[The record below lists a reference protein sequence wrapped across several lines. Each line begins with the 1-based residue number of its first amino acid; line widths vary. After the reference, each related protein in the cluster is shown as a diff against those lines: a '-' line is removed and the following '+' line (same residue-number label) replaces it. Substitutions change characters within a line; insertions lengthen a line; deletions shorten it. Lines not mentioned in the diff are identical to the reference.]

1 MKRVKKFNVG
11 GMNDYDSS
19 DDAKNLILAA
29 EREDVERIGE
39 DFSKTLP
46 KTKAEPAPAMKTA
59 SFKEAF
65 AEARKAGDK
74 TFEWN
79 GKKYT
84 TALATDKKSSPM
96 TKTTDTGD
104 ETARLARRAPAP
116 MSRTFAERQEDASTK
131 MRSARAGQIA
141 DLKRMFTPTADNPR
155 IRRERARMQDIDSNF
170 KSGGKVSSAS
180 KRADGC
186 AIRGKTKGR
195 MI

>member
-1 MKRVKKFNVG
+1 MKRAKKFNIG
-11 GMNDYDSS
+11 GMGDDYLSS

-39 DFSKTLP
+39 DFAKTLP
-46 KTKAEPAPAMKTA
+46 KAEPAAAKST

-65 AEARKAGDK
+65 AEARRSGDK

-84 TALATDKKSSPM
+84 TELAGEKKAKPM
-96 TKTTDTGD
+96 AKATDTGD
-104 ETARLARRAPAP
+104 ELTRMSRRAPAP
-116 MSRTFAERQEDASTK
+116 ASRTFAERQEDASTK
-131 MRSARAGQIA
+131 MRLARAGQIA
-141 DLKRMFTPTADNPR
+141 DLKKMFTPSADNPR
-155 IRRERARMQDIDSNF
+155 LRRERLSMQDIDSKF

-186 AIRGKTKGR
+186 AQRGKTRGR
-195 MI
+195 MV

>member
-1 MKRVKKFNVG
+1 MKRIKKFSNG
-11 GMNDYDSS
+11 GMGDDYLSS

-39 DFSKTLP
+39 DFAKTMP
-46 KTKAEPAPAMKTA
+46 KAAPAAKSTL
-59 SFKEAF
+59 FKEAF

-84 TALATDKKSSPM
+84 TEMASDKKAKPFP
-96 TKTTDTGD
+96 KVTDTDD
-104 ETARLARRAPAP
+104 ETARMARRAPASTP
-116 MSRTFAERQEDASTK
+116 APRTLAERQESAGRKMQGAYRDA
-131 MRSARAGQIA
+131 AEN
-141 DLKRMFTPTADNPR
+141 LKRGVRSIMGL
-155 IRRERARMQDIDSNF
+155 
-170 KSGGKVSSAS
+170 KKGGMVSSAS

-186 AIRGKTKGR
+186 AIKGKTRGR

>member
-1 MKRVKKFNVG
+1 MKRIKKFNEG
-11 GMNDYDSS
+11 GMDYDSS

-39 DFSKTLP
+39 DFAKTLP
-46 KTKAEPAPAMKTA
+46 KAQPKSS

-84 TALATDKKSSPM
+84 TEMAGDKKSKPAAKSIARM
-96 TKTTDTGD
+96 TDTGD
-104 ETARLARRAPAP
+104 EISRLMRRAPSPVPRTDLMRTSSNAP
-116 MSRTFAERQEDASTK
+116 KLGMA
-131 MRSARAGQIA
+131 
-141 DLKRMFTPTADNPR
+141 
-155 IRRERARMQDIDSNF
+155 NF

-186 AIRGKTKGR
+186 AVKGKTRGR